1 MHQYPQK
8 TAHVRDV
15 PATQSLDEITGL
27 VEQIKKS
34 EARLAKSGPQFINVR
49 YSGTEKG
56 LMRVTVKGIVPKEVE
71 QEAANISAVIEK
83 WKVTQQRVL

>member
-8 TAHVRDV
+8 IAHVRDV

-34 EARLAKSGPQFINVR
+34 KARLAKSGPQFINVR
-49 YSGTEKG
+49 YSGTEKRAG
-56 LMRVTVKGIVPKEVE
+56 EDFC
-71 QEAANISAVIEK
+71 SIEK
-83 WKVTQQRVL
+83 THQRR